1 MVKHH
6 KTALFSR
13 VFQHN
18 IFANFSCEIEI
29 ENIQTVRYWT
39 IAVSRIICD
48 FAYSDFPEK
57 SIDF

>member
-13 VFQHN
+13 IFQHAF
-18 IFANFSCEIEI
+18 FAIFSCEIEI

-39 IAVSRIICD
+39 NAVSRTICE